1 MTQATE
7 TAGNYTVTVDED
19 GAKFVELGHQVVAW
33 EAYLGLLK
41 QRAEIDAA
49 IDRARSFFERHMT
62 AANADGMTIN
72 GVKAVTYKQDA
83 TFPAAKFAAENPGIA
98 AAYMTTKA
106 VLDVA
111 ALRKH
116 RPQDYNNW
124 RGRSFKIV
132 QSRGA

>member
-7 TAGNYTVTVDED
+7 TVGNYTVTTDDD
-19 GAKFVELGHQVVAW
+19 GTKFVELGHQVVAW

-62 AANADGMTIN
+62 DAKVDGMMIN
-72 GVKAVTYKQDA
+72 GRKVVTYKQDA
-83 TFPAAKFAAENPGIA
+83 TFPAAKFAKENPGIA
-98 AAYMTTKA
+98 AAFMTTRE

-111 ALRKH
+111 ALRQH
-116 RPQDYNNW
+116 RPQDYDNW
-124 RGRSFKIV
+124 RGRTFKIV
-132 QSRGA
+132 RTGA